1 MTNPETSVSSHWEL
15 IIYLESNLMTIRE
28 DALAGRTTD
37 LFEKCAANENMDV
50 ETLMAGVADGSIAI
64 TRNRHHD
71 FEKIMAIGWGTR
83 TKVNANIGSSRDISN
98 LDEELEKL
106 RVAVKAGADSVMDL
120 SMGGDLDEVRRGIL
134 AECPVP
140 LGTVPIYQAVAE
152 TVEQQQKDIVE
163 VTEDHIFR
171 TIEKQA
177 MDGVDF
183 MTLHCGITRH
193 LQQRMMHQKRLM
205 GVVSRGGSFLLEW
218 MSHHRKE
225 NPLYEYFDDLLAI
238 LKEHEVTLSL
248 GDGIRPG
255 CLDDATDR
263 NQVQELIHLG
273 ELTERAWAAGV
284 QVIIEGPGHMPMDQI
299 TANVLLQKQMC
310 KGAPFYVL
318 GPLVTDIAPGYD
330 HITGAIGGAIAAA
343 AGADYLCYVTPA
355 EHLKLPGIDDVH
367 EGVIASKIAA
377 HAADLVKGIPGARE
391 RDREMARRRNNLDW
405 KGQIELSIDPDKA
418 ARFRREGQSDKGL
431 TCSMCGSYCAIQ
443 VFNRSQHNLEKELG
457 NGGCGSNCGQNT

>member
-1 MTNPETSVSSHWEL
+1 
-15 IIYLESNLMTIRE
+15 MTIRE
-28 DALAGRTTD
+28 DALAGKTTA
-37 LFEKCAANENMDV
+37 LFEACAKNESVPV
-50 ETLMAGVADGSIAI
+50 EDLIAGVAAGTIAI
-64 TRNRHHD
+64 PKNIHHD
-71 FEKIMAIGWGTR
+71 FVRVMAIGAGTS
-83 TKVNANIGSSRDISN
+83 TKVNANIGSSRDISS

-106 RVAVKAGADSVMDL
+106 RVSVDAGTDTVMDL
-120 SMGGDLDEVRRGIL
+120 SMGGNLNEVRKGIL
-134 AECPVP
+134 ENCPVP

-152 TVEQQQKDIVE
+152 TVEHQGKDLVE
-163 VTEDHIFR
+163 VTVDHMFK
-171 TIEKQA
+171 TIERQA

-183 MTLHCGITRH
+183 MTIHCGITRN
-193 LQQRMMHQKRLM
+193 LQERLLRQKRIM

-218 MSHHRKE
+218 MSYHRKE
-225 NPLYEYFDDLLAI
+225 NPLYEHFDDLLAI

-255 CLDDATDR
+255 CLADATDR

-273 ELTERAWAAGV
+273 ELTERAWDAGV
-284 QVIIEGPGHMPMDQI
+284 QVIIEGPGHMPMNQI

-355 EHLKLPGIDDVH
+355 EHLKLPNIEDVH

-377 HAADLVKGIPGARE
+377 HAADIAKGLPGALA
-391 RDREMARRRNNLDW
+391 RDNEMAQRRNRLDW
-405 KGQIELSIDPDKA
+405 KGQIEMSIDPARA
-418 ARFRREGQSDKGL
+418 ARFREEGLSDKGP

-457 NGGCGSNCGQNT
+457 NAGCSGNGR

>member
-1 MTNPETSVSSHWEL
+1 MS
-15 IIYLESNLMTIRE
+15 IRE
-28 DALAGRTTD
+28 DALAGRETD
-37 LFEKCAANENMDV
+37 LLRCCAENESLEV
-50 ETLMAGVADGSIAI
+50 GSLVAGVAAGVIAVP
-64 TRNRHHD
+64 RNIHHNNA
-71 FEKIMAIGWGTR
+71 KIMAIGKGTA
-83 TKVNANIGSSRDISN
+83 TKVNANIGSSRDIAN
-98 LDEELEKL
+98 LEEELAKL
-106 RVAVKAGADSVMDL
+106 RVAVKAGADTVMDL
-120 SMGGDLDEVRRGIL
+120 SMGGDLDQVRRGIL
-134 AECPVP
+134 ADCPVP

-152 TVEQQQKDIVE
+152 TVEQQGKELVE
-163 VTEDHIFR
+163 VTVDHMFK

-183 MTLHCGITRH
+183 MTIHCGITRH
-193 LQQRMMHQKRLM
+193 LQERMRRQKRIM

-218 MSHHRKE
+218 MSHHRQE
-225 NPLYEYFDDLLAI
+225 NPFYEHFDDLLAI

-255 CLDDATDR
+255 CLADATDR

-299 TANVLLQKQMC
+299 TANVLLQKKMC

-330 HITGAIGGAIAAA
+330 HITGAIGGAIAGA

-355 EHLKLPGIDDVH
+355 EHLKLPDIDDVH

-377 HAADLVKGIPGARE
+377 HAADIAKGLPGAME
-391 RDREMARRRNNLDW
+391 RDNQMAVRRNRLDW
-405 KGQIELSIDPDKA
+405 KGQIELSLDPEKA
-418 ARFRREGQSDKGL
+418 ARFREEGLSDKGP

-443 VFNRSQHNLEKELG
+443 VFNRSQHNLEKEQSHAG
-457 NGGCGSNCGQNT
+457 CNGRGR

>member
-1 MTNPETSVSSHWEL
+1 MS
-15 IIYLESNLMTIRE
+15 IRE
-28 DALAGRTTD
+28 DALAGNQTG
-37 LFEKCAANENMDV
+37 LFKKCVENESLNLDQ
-50 ETLMAGVADGSIAI
+50 LMAGVAAGTIAI
-64 TRNRHHD
+64 PKNKHHD
-71 FEKIMAIGWGTR
+71 FDKVIAIGKGTA
-83 TKVNANIGSSRDISN
+83 TKVNANIGSSKDFSN
-98 LDEELEKL
+98 LDEEIEKL
-106 RVAVKAGADSVMDL
+106 QVSIKAGTDTVMDL

-134 AECPVP
+134 DNCSVP

-152 TVEQQQKDIVE
+152 TVEQQQKDLVE
-163 VTEDHIFR
+163 VTVDHMFK

-183 MTLHCGITRH
+183 MTIHCGINRS
-193 LQQRMMHQKRLM
+193 LQQRMLRQKRVM

-218 MSHHRKE
+218 MSHHKKE
-225 NPLYEYFDDLLAI
+225 NPFYEHFDDLLAI

-255 CLDDATDR
+255 CLADATDR
-263 NQVQELIHLG
+263 NQIQELINLG
-273 ELTERAWAAGV
+273 ELTERAWDAGV
-284 QVIIEGPGHMPMDQI
+284 QVIIEGPGHMPLDQI
-299 TANVLLQKQMC
+299 EANILLQKKMC

-355 EHLKLPGIDDVH
+355 EHLKLPNMEDVH

-377 HAADLVKGIPGARE
+377 HAADIVKGVPGAME
-391 RDREMARRRNNLDW
+391 LDNKMAVRRNKLDW
-405 KGQIELSIDPDKA
+405 KGQIELSIDPEKA
-418 ARFRREGQSDKGL
+418 ARFREEGLSDKGP

-443 VFNRSQHNLEKELG
+443 VFNRSQHNLEKELK
-457 NGGCGSNCGQNT
+457 NGGCGSNCK